1 MYIFYAVHHT
11 HVHRTDKSIKS
22 IFHFCKVSNFTK
34 VIVATL
40 GLNDQLASLIS
51 TY

>member
-1 MYIFYAVHHT
+1 MYIE
-11 HVHRTDKSIKS
+11 RTCQLSRF
-22 IFHFCKVSNFTK
+22 FHFCNVSNFTK